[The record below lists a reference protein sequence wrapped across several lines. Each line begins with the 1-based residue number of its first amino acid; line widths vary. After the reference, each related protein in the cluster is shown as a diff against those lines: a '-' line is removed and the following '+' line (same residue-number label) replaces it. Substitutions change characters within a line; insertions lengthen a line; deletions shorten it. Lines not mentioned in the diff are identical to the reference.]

1 MTKFRFYEYWR
12 VLVLL
17 CLSMVSV
24 SSFSGSYRLSDSH
37 WHHIRIFPDE
47 RLQVSGFYPDIHSE
61 TVVEDALNRYSR
73 AVNLFQDGHTEE
85 GDLLEVVELNWEGG
99 VENKL
104 NLPGLTACTYSSL
117 AFIDSDLEFTGETE
131 LDNLGRT
138 CFTFNLKKNRYRTLL
153 SLKGNGSMVLGIH
166 WGESHLRWL
175 NSPLQGSTDRPLFTN
190 TSTGISEEDQH
201 ITVKHEFWIDQ
212 PEDSLPDIDSMASGK
227 SRLLDNG
234 MPGFG
239 GSDKPHF
246 YGMDDV
252 VSDIAS
258 IIVWHHQTLFTT
270 AQGGGTQHSAYPGH
284 GLSVFRLRVTTL
296 DGCDYIID
304 LDEHDLEMALNQTV
318 DQTPEFWL
326 QLSRGE
332 LESGDV
338 IALYLEGVL
347 RQTGEWLQFETRLSE
362 FSDKTLALLMAGSLS
377 RIELPQGLIS
387 QCGGGNSGSAT
398 GAGRGAGGGE
408 STGKTTASSTTS
420 GRQTGN
426 IASGG
431 ASGSG
436 GAGRQPGAGS
446 TGQGSS
452 QVQSVSF
459 EQALKQLIERFRE
472 KFSQSLDTGALYT
485 HLMVNGACDDD
496 TLERISAFGSATS
509 REKIQLLLNHL
520 KKNPEGLEDIYRKF
534 FLSLQQEQEHMGH
547 SYLVDLVITGLQEYG
562 FNPDGS
568 KFSQSSSSRQSK
580 ERARTIPVETGS
592 QASRQEVA
600 ERERYKSMLRQ
611 MERQRLDQ
619 QRADRERE
627 RVQRER
633 ERIRQQESNILQGMY
648 VQLMN
653 NMDGFSLA
661 PYLLSLNVISF
672 EQVLDWINRSQYLG
686 MQDINHEIYTRL
698 IAHQRS
704 AQMLLNML
712 RKTQSMH
719 SSHSELAATLDTNL
733 RRAGVVRS
741 AITVVPYETVRTG
754 DINIRGLVPLLVD
767 HMDQDVIIQVAQE
780 EHLLGSSDVSR
791 VWQTGAGAP
800 DYQARQRLW
809 LISFLQARGKNRDL
823 LRLIYR
829 TQQSPGHNQIVVAPE
844 AEAFFREFRQQGL
857 TQFTN
862 ILRPDSQRSH
872 SQRSHSQRSHSQ
884 RSRVQPTPTQ
894 AINGATAMHLQV
906 PQVVVVQHHTTQLL
920 PVATVVIEPPP
931 AYRETEPPQ
940 GSWWS
945 RNSPWRR

>member
-24 SSFSGSYRLSDSH
+24 SSFSGSFRLSDSH

-61 TVVEDALNRYSR
+61 TVVEVALNRYSR
-73 AVNLFQDGHTEE
+73 AMRLLHGDQVEEEELF
-85 GDLLEVVELNWEGG
+85 EVVELSWEGSF
-99 VENKL
+99 EKKL
-104 NLPGLTACTYSSL
+104 KPLGLTACTYSSQ
-117 AFIDSDLEFTGETE
+117 AFVDSDLEFTGETE
-131 LDNLGRT
+131 LDRSGRT
-138 CFTFNLKKNRYRTLL
+138 CFTFNFKKNRNRTLL
-153 SLKGNGSMVLGIH
+153 SLKGNGSTILGIR

-175 NSPLQGSTDRPLFTN
+175 NSPLQGSTDRPLFAN

-212 PEDSLPDIDSMASGK
+212 PEDSLPDIIGMSSGK
-227 SRLLDNG
+227 NRLLDNG
-234 MPGFG
+234 MPGLG
-239 GSDKPHF
+239 GSGKPYF
-246 YGMDDV
+246 YRMDGI

-258 IIVWHHQTLFTT
+258 VLIWHHQNVFS
-270 AQGGGTQHSAYPGH
+270 AVPDRGTQHSAYPGY

-296 DGCDYIID
+296 DGCDYFID
-304 LDEHDLEMALNQTV
+304 LDEHDLRIALNQTAE
-318 DQTPEFWL
+318 QTPEFWL

-347 RQTGEWLQFETRLSE
+347 RQTGEWSQVETRLTE
-362 FSDKTLALLMAGSLS
+362 FPENTLALLMAGSLS
-377 RIELPQGLIS
+377 RIELPQGLIR
-387 QCGGGNSGSAT
+387 QCGGGGKGSGSST
-398 GAGRGAGGGE
+398 GAGRGTGGGGG
-408 STGKTTASSTTS
+408 TGKSTASSHSS
-420 GRQTGN
+420 GRQVDNTSSAGATGN
-426 IASGG
+426 GG
-431 ASGSG
+431 T
-436 GAGRQPGAGS
+436 GRQPGADS

-452 QVQSVSF
+452 QVGPVSF
-459 EQALKQLIERFRE
+459 EQALKRVIERLRQE
-472 KFSQSLDTGALYT
+472 FSQSLDTSALYA
-485 HLMVNGACDDD
+485 HLVVNDVCDDD
-496 TLERISAFGSATS
+496 TMEKISAFGSATS
-509 REKIQLLLNHL
+509 REKIQLLLDHM
-520 KKNPEGLEDIYRKF
+520 KKNPKGLKDIYQKF
-534 FLSLQQEQEHMGH
+534 FLSLQQEQDHRGH
-547 SYLVDLVITGLQEYG
+547 SHLVDLVRTGLQDYG
-562 FNPDGS
+562 YNPEGRLL
-568 KFSQSSSSRQSK
+568 SQNQSPRQPA
-580 ERARTIPVETGS
+580 ARVVVVPAGTPS
-592 QASRQEVA
+592 QTSRQEQE
-600 ERERYKSMLRQ
+600 ERQRYQSMLRQ
-611 MERQRLDQ
+611 MEQQRLEQ
-619 QRADRERE
+619 QRADHE
-627 RVQRER
+627 RER
-633 ERIRQQESNILQGMY
+633 ERIRQQESNILQVMY

-661 PYLLSLNVISF
+661 PYLLSLNVIGF
-672 EQVLDWINRSQYLG
+672 DQVLDWINRSQYLR
-686 MQDINHEIYTRL
+686 MQDINQAIYTRL
-698 IAHQRS
+698 TGHQRS

-712 RKTQSMH
+712 RKTQSVH

-767 HMDQDVIIQVAQE
+767 HMDQDVIIQVAKG

-791 VWQTGAGAP
+791 VWQTGVGAP

-862 ILRPDSQRSH
+862 ILR
-872 SQRSHSQRSHSQ
+872 SHSQ

-894 AINGATAMHLQV
+894 AINGATAMHV
-906 PQVVVVQHHTTQLL
+906 PAPQIVVVQHHTTQLL
-920 PVATVVIEPPP
+920 PVETVVIDRGEPPP